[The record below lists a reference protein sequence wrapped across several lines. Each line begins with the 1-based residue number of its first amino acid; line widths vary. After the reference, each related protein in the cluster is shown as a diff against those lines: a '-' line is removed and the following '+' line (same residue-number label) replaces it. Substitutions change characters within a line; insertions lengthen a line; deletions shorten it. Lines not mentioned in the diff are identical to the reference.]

1 MISDSISAFV
11 STKVFDT
18 YTMESALNDI
28 IYLQNHAQSWSDI
41 HYVTWG
47 NWMDVRLG
55 MGEDV
60 RERIRWDACC
70 VPINKRLGGVL
81 KFQESW

>member
-11 STKVFDT
+11 STKIFDT

-47 NWMDVRLG
+47 NWMDCDWEWEG
-55 MGEDV
+55 MFGKEFGGMPAVCPLTRDQV
-60 RERIRWDACC
+60 AC
-70 VPINKRLGGVL
+70 
-81 KFQESW
+81 